1 MIHKFRVEPFDLRLC
16 VTCGQT
22 FRWSL
27 AEGVW
32 NGVDGDAWFQVS
44 PDWTVESNL
53 PDARFRRLFRLDEDL
68 NATCTEILERAPEL
82 GPYLASNSGLRM
94 INATDPN
101 EVLFSFL
108 CTANNH
114 VARITPM
121 VQKLATYG
129 EKFLGTDFF
138 RFPSSIRIGEIEER
152 ELRLQ
157 GFGYRAK
164 SIPEVARQLVD
175 RGAGWLDGLRSSS
188 YEVARKELLR
198 LPSVGPKLADCI
210 ALFGL
215 GFGEAVPVDTHIWQL
230 ACKLYFPE
238 WAGVAITGKRYD
250 AVAETLR
257 GRLGSLSGM
266 AHQYLFV
273 DNLQNWR
280 QRKRG

>member
-1 MIHKFRVEPFDLRLC
+1 MNYTFQVEPFDLQLC

-32 NGVDGDAWFQVS
+32 SGVDGDAWFRVN
-44 PDWTVESNL
+44 PDWTAESNH
-53 PDARFRRLFRLDEDL
+53 PEARFRALFRLDEDL
-68 NATCTEILERAPEL
+68 NETCRSILERAPEL

-94 INATDPN
+94 VNATDAN

-121 VQKLATYG
+121 VQKLASYG
-129 EKFLGTDFF
+129 EVFPGTEHF
-138 RFPSSIRIGEIEER
+138 RFPSATRIGEIQES
-152 ELRLQ
+152 ELRER

-164 SIPEVARQLVD
+164 SIPEVARQLGD
-175 RGAGWLDGLRSSS
+175 RGAGWLDGLRGET
-188 YEVARKELLR
+188 YEDARSELLK

-215 GFGEAVPVDTHIWQL
+215 GFGESVPVDTHIWQL
-230 ACKLYFPE
+230 ACRLYFPE
-238 WAGVAITGKRYD
+238 WTGLAVTEKRYQ
-250 AVAETLR
+250 AVAAALR
-257 GRLGSLSGM
+257 DRLGSLSGI

-280 QRKRG
+280 QRKRP